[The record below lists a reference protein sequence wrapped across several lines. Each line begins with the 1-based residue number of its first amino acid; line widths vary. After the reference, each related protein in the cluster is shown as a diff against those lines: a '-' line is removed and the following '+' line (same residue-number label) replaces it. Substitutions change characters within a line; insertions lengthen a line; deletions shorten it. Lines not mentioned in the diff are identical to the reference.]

1 MDSEIKEVVCAVC
14 RAAEGLGVEVVLV
27 GALTTELTPEK
38 GSDYPQFR
46 RTNDADFGVCVR
58 DWPTY
63 EKLREK
69 LLGDEF
75 KFEPDKSI
83 EHRLHRG
90 NAMTDI
96 IPYGNEIAPGG
107 TLVWPKSEFEMS
119 VVGFDEVCA
128 AADKVEL
135 EEGLSVSVITVPG
148 FVLLKIIAFLDR
160 KAQGEEKHK
169 DDAKD
174 IGYWLEN
181 YAGGTEDERRYDLA
195 NKSDLKHEDYVTAG
209 AVLLGM
215 EVGALASE
223 AAAECVGKFLSE
235 SEDLYS
241 PFLDILAA
249 GSLDDA
255 GERKRKEGMA
265 LLAAFKKGYQHRRSL

>member
-1 MDSEIKEVVCAVC
+1 MDSEIKDVVRDVC
-14 RAAEGLGVEVVLV
+14 RAAEESGVEVVLV
-27 GALTTELTPEK
+27 GALATELAPEK
-38 GSDYPQFR
+38 GSDYPKFR

-69 LLGDEF
+69 LLGDGF
-75 KFEPDKSI
+75 KFRPDNI

-90 NAMTDI
+90 NAMVDLI
-96 IPYGNEIAPGG
+96 AYGTKIAPGG

-128 AADKVEL
+128 AANDVEL
-135 EEGLSVSVITVPG
+135 EAGLSVSVITVPG

-160 KAQGEEKHK
+160 KTQGKEKHK
-169 DDAKD
+169 DDARD

-181 YAGGTEDERRYDLA
+181 YAGGAEDERRYGLA
-195 NKSDLKHEDYVTAG
+195 NKSELKHEDYATAG

-223 AAAECVGKFLSE
+223 AAAECVDRFLSE

-249 GSLDDA
+249 GSLDDTD
-255 GERKRKEGMA
+255 ERKRKEGLD
-265 LLAAFKKGYQHRRSL
+265 LLAAFKKGYQHRR

>member
-1 MDSEIKEVVCAVC
+1 MDSGLTEVVRDVC

-27 GALTTELTPEK
+27 GALMTELTPEK

-46 RTNDADFGVCVR
+46 RTNDADFGVRVR

-69 LLGDEF
+69 LLGPDC
-75 KFEPDKSI
+75 KFEPDRSI
-83 EHRLHRG
+83 EHRLHRRT
-90 NAMTDI
+90 AMVDL
-96 IPYGNEIAPGG
+96 IPYGAEIAPGG

-128 AADKVEL
+128 AASKVKL
-135 EEGLSVSVITVPG
+135 EDGPSVSVITVPG

-160 KAQGEEKHK
+160 KAQGKEKHK

-174 IGYWLEN
+174 IDYWLQN
-181 YAGGTEDERRYDLA
+181 YVGGTEDDRRYDLA
-195 NKSDLKHEDYVTAG
+195 NKPGIEHEDYATAG

-223 AAAECVGKFLSE
+223 AAAECVARFLSE
-235 SEDLYS
+235 SKDLYS

-249 GSLDDA
+249 GVLDVVD
-255 GERKRKEGMA
+255 EQKRKEGLA
-265 LLAAFKKGYQHRRSL
+265 LLAAFKKGYKHRE